1 MCLEFGYSE
10 PDAVAQHTE
19 SANPEHALTPS
30 DHTRIRI
37 GQAAGKVKS
46 IHLSMRACRA
56 TTHAYCL
63 KRQVTRVRYLHTK
76 VFSRC
81 SFRLRSV
88 HLFNRGPDPL
98 TRLAAVASVRHSPG
112 DSLFRFV
119 ALVATALEVAG
130 ATNAPPR
137 RFALAVVLR
146 SRVVCHAATRGHQR
160 Y

>member
-19 SANPEHALTPS
+19 SANPEHARTPS

-81 SFRLRSV
+81 SFRLTRPGSV
-88 HLFNRGPDPL
+88 DTSRRRGLGPPFAWRQFVSL
-98 TRLAAVASVRHSPG
+98 RENKQYAAFLIISCKPATVAS
-112 DSLFRFV
+112 
-119 ALVATALEVAG
+119 
-130 ATNAPPR
+130 
-137 RFALAVVLR
+137 
-146 SRVVCHAATRGHQR
+146 
-160 Y
+160 